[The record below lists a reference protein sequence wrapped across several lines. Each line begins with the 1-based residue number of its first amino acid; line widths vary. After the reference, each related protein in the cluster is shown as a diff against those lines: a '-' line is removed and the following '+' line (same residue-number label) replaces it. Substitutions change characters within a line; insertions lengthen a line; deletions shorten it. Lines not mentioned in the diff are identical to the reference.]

1 MEEARSVQVHF
12 EPIPPQSL
20 GVSVSGSGEVLS
32 YPAGIFCAASCTA
45 TFDEGSTVYL
55 VASADPG
62 YLFGG
67 WSGSCSGGLVCAVPM
82 DGSESASAEFE
93 REIPIG
99 EAPSPRVPRA
109 PAVLPTPT
117 VTLRRLRNDARR
129 VDVVSATISGPGHL
143 SVAAPLLRHVQSDP
157 GGSGAVTLPVA
168 LNGAG
173 EAALRRSPHHRLR
186 VEVTVV
192 FMPTYRG
199 TPAGATTAVT
209 FTLRGG
215 P

>member
-1 MEEARSVQVHF
+1 MEEARSVDVHF
-12 EPIPPQSL
+12 EPIPPQPL

-32 YPAGIFCAASCTA
+32 YPAGIICPASCTA
-45 TFDEGSTVYL
+45 TFDEGSTAYL

-67 WSGSCSGGLVCAVPM
+67 WNGSCSGGGLVCAVRM

-93 REIPIG
+93 REIPT
-99 EAPSPRVPRA
+99 EATFARVPRA
-109 PAVLPTPT
+109 PAVLPTPE

-129 VDVVSATISGPGHL
+129 VDLVSATISGPGHL
-143 SVAAPLLRHVQSDP
+143 SIGDRLLRHVQADP
-157 GGSGAVTLPVA
+157 GGGGAVTLPVA

-186 VEVTVV
+186 VEVTAV

-199 TPAGATTAVT
+199 TPAGATTDVT
-209 FTLRGG
+209 FTSRGG